1 MSAVRNTEE
10 IATAANQAR
19 CRLRRMTRSRRDLV
33 APPLTHPVARE
44 GRQIA
49 RTRWEGGKAAI
60 DDRQCAVPKL
70 GNEYLP
76 RFP

>member
-1 MSAVRNTEE
+1 MPAPAHDAESARAYC
-10 IATAANQAR
+10 ATN
-19 CRLRRMTRSRRDLV
+19 D
-33 APPLTHPVARE
+33 THPVVRE

-49 RTRWEGGKAAI
+49 RTRGKGGGKADI
-60 DDRQCAVPKL
+60 DDRQRAVPKL